1 MFSSTYGQGG
11 VAAAIYVLDLKSNR
25 TSQLPGSE
33 GMYSPRWS
41 LDGRFVVAST
51 VGSRRLEVYDSETKN
66 WSEVANLPA
75 TWKVWS
81 KDGKYIYFDI
91 GPSSD
96 PAIYRLRISDHKLE
110 RVANLKGFR
119 RLPTF
124 GSWFTLAPDDSLIIA
139 RDTDSQEIYALDW

>member
-41 LDGRFVVAST
+41 LDGRSVVAST
-51 VGSRRLEVYDSETKN
+51 VGSRRLEVYDFETKN

-96 PAIYRLRISDHKLE
+96 LAIYRLRIRDHKLE

-124 GSWFTLAPDDSLIIA
+124 GSWFTLAPDDSLIIS